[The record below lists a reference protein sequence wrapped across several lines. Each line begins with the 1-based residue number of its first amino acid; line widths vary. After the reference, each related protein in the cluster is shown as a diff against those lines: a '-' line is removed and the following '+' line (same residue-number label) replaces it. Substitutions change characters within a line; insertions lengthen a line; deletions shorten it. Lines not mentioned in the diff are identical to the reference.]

1 MNENRNPRVF
11 FDITIDNV
19 DVGRIVFEL
28 RADVAPKTAENFR
41 ALCTGEKGF
50 GYKGSKFHR
59 ICPDFMVQGG
69 DITHGDGSGGKS
81 IYEKKLFG
89 KTVFG
94 RTFRDENFKLK
105 HDKPGVLS
113 MANKGRHSNG
123 SQFFITIFRSDALDG
138 QHVAFGHVLEGM
150 EVVKQIESKGNSG
163 MAIASV
169 AIKECGQIR

>member
-113 MANKGRHSNG
+113 MAIQRKTLEWQPVLHNDIPIRRPGWATRCFWTRIGRHGGRETN
-123 SQFFITIFRSDALDG
+123 
-138 QHVAFGHVLEGM
+138 
-150 EVVKQIESKGNSG
+150 
-163 MAIASV
+163 
-169 AIKECGQIR
+169 